1 MSYCGVRWL
10 SRFLMSFSLL
20 VTPACQRGNSDAA
33 SRAFHR
39 GDYETAVR
47 LWQHAATLGRADA
60 QCKLGRIYLNGLGV
74 RQDFTEARKWFELA
88 ASQGSPCAFSP
99 LGYIYRSGKGVP
111 PDYVEAMKWYNLAS
125 AVGDSREMRETL
137 AWQMTKDDLA
147 TAEHLAAEWRI
158 RHSIR
163 GRSQR

>member
-1 MSYCGVRWL
+1 
-10 SRFLMSFSLL
+10 
-20 VTPACQRGNSDAA
+20 
-33 SRAFHR
+33 
-39 GDYETAVR
+39 
-47 LWQHAATLGRADA
+47 
-60 QCKLGRIYLNGLGV
+60 LNGLGV